1 METTGHEEEAKFQ
14 KKAQQQIP
22 PTPAR
27 PRMRQD
33 E

>member
-1 METTGHEEEAKFQ
+1 MEDIGHEAEANFQ